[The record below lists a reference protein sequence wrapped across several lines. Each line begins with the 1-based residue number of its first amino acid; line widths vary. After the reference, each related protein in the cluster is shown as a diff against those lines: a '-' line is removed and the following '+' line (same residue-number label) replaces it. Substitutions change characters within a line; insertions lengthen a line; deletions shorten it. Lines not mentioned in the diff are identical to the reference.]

1 MRVTGVQRRGDLA
14 IGLTCGLALMAA
26 GISACLL
33 RGFFFAEEMYFFLTG
48 WFALCGAM
56 AILVL
61 ILYSAGLKINPASPL
76 ITGGNGMSG
85 PSAGLWQGNMPM
97 LPCADNRS
105 SLTKIAAV
113 LLPGCSLI
121 ILTLYGIHLLQSPLS
136 SQGTLHELLRWALYA
151 SFALLAVYTA
161 GTRLGTYILA
171 AIWHSLG
178 LTISLSALLAVCG
191 GLPLPYAVAFSQSP
205 EVSVTGARLAG
216 LLQYPNTFGAV
227 MAVFLLERLFA
238 AAYGWGQGR
247 TAGRSRAQRAD
258 ATGGEGSGDA
268 RGSNSEAGRAGRTAA
283 PVAAGVSA
291 LRLLPL
297 FPYAAALLLSES
309 RGAWLAAAAAV
320 AAALLWKRHYLTPLL
335 LAGAAPVAGAAILY
349 RQLARTGLAVLPLP
363 GLLLLAGLWA
373 GALLAGLW
381 LYRRGCRAAGGTRAA
396 MLALA
401 AAGWTAAGSA
411 VLLHVRAR
419 MTGPSPTAAA
429 RGLLYRDAWKLA
441 AEAPWLGRGGE
452 TWRQSYLAAQSRPY
466 VGSQVHS
473 GYLDI
478 LLNLGIAGLAVVLL
492 LLAAAGWLI
501 IKASPRLLPPLLVII
516 LHGAVD
522 FDWSY
527 GLIWL
532 LLFLLPAMAL
542 AEAEHRRAADAA
554 AFASAHPP
562 RSPITLYPASSH
574 PASRRRMT
582 TPLKR
587 RWTCA
592 AIILACLL
600 TFTFD
605 TLSFQE
611 LRGEALY
618 RQAVREPEPAVRTA
632 LLQQALK
639 WNPGSPQT
647 VLTLSRLLPQEQ
659 GASLLLKALKYSPG
673 NAALHWELAE
683 RYMAGSDPGTALYW
697 VRRSLQQD
705 VYNTAKR
712 LAAAEGML
720 GLSQRE
726 LAAGDRHSAADSAA
740 AGLELLRQYS
750 LLAAGELGKGPQH
763 NDRRFG
769 IRPEAGGMSLRLKK
783 VRAVALQDEAEDSS
797 VHGAYSLWR
806 SWR

>member
-1 MRVTGVQRRGDLA
+1 
-14 IGLTCGLALMAA
+14 
-26 GISACLL
+26 
-33 RGFFFAEEMYFFLTG
+33 
-48 WFALCGAM
+48 
-56 AILVL
+56 
-61 ILYSAGLKINPASPL
+61 
-76 ITGGNGMSG
+76 
-85 PSAGLWQGNMPM
+85 
-97 LPCADNRS
+97 
-105 SLTKIAAV
+105 
-113 LLPGCSLI
+113 
-121 ILTLYGIHLLQSPLS
+121 
-136 SQGTLHELLRWALYA
+136 
-151 SFALLAVYTA
+151 
-161 GTRLGTYILA
+161 
-171 AIWHSLG
+171 
-178 LTISLSALLAVCG
+178 
-191 GLPLPYAVAFSQSP
+191 
-205 EVSVTGARLAG
+205 
-216 LLQYPNTFGAV
+216 
-227 MAVFLLERLFA
+227 
-238 AAYGWGQGR
+238 
-247 TAGRSRAQRAD
+247 
-258 ATGGEGSGDA
+258 
-268 RGSNSEAGRAGRTAA
+268 
-283 PVAAGVSA
+283 
-291 LRLLPL
+291 
-297 FPYAAALLLSES
+297 
-309 RGAWLAAAAAV
+309 
-320 AAALLWKRHYLTPLL
+320 
-335 LAGAAPVAGAAILY
+335 VAGAAILY

-419 MTGPSPTAAA
+419 MTGPSPPAAA

-478 LLNLGIAGLAVVLL
+478 LLNLGIAGLAAVLL

-501 IKASPRLLPPLLVII
+501 IKASPRLLPPLLVIV

-542 AEAEHRRAADAA
+542 AEAEQRRADDATVFATALPPVTPAPVAMQPTLEENSFSVTGLPA
-554 AFASAHPP
+554 ASLTIPAWSAVWEASITASSPIAQAFP
-562 RSPITLYPASSH
+562 QSVRSPIMPYPAYSH
-574 PASRRRMT
+574 PASRRQLT
-582 TPLKR
+582 TLLMR
-587 RWTCA
+587 IWAYA
-592 AIILACLL
+592 AIVLACLL
-600 TFTFD
+600 TFMLS

-618 RQAVREPEPAVRTA
+618 KQAVREPEPAVRTA

-647 VLTLSRLLPQEQ
+647 ALTLSRLLPQEQ
-659 GASLLLKALKYSPG
+659 GAGLLLKALKYSPG
-673 NAALHWELAE
+673 NAGLHWELAE

-697 VRRSLQQD
+697 VRRSLQLD

-712 LAAAEGML
+712 LGAAEGML

-726 LAAGDRHSAADSAA
+726 LMAGDRHSAADSAA

-769 IRPEAGGMSLRLKK
+769 IRPEAGGMSLRLKNLLEEA
-783 VRAVALQDEAEDSS
+783 VRMEPEADSRSVAAGREADLKAVPSTSASGLE
-797 VHGAYSLWR
+797 LPP
-806 SWR
+806 